1 MMTRKFAAIISV
13 IAIIFLAYLLLL
25 CFPQPFFKDSIRYR
39 NLTLYS
45 DRPFDME
52 SGLRVLAMAQD
63 KLGDSPFYSPSEEHA
78 IFICNERWRQILLF
92 NRNYRVGGVNYFP
105 LTHNVFLRDS
115 IIEENRL
122 RGPGGK
128 LVDGDRTLDYFIV
141 HEIAHTLTGE
151 AVGGLRYHRLPEWI
165 REGYADYVG
174 KGKSFNYNDALR
186 AFLNQAPEMN
196 REKSGLYLRYHL
208 LVAYLVDKKGWS
220 ARKLLVGAPP
230 QSTVEKEL
238 FTSVR

>member
-1 MMTRKFAAIISV
+1 MTRKFGAIISV

-52 SGLRVLAMAQD
+52 SGLRLLAMAQD
-63 KLGDSPFYSPSEEHA
+63 KLGDSPFYLPSEEHT
-78 IFICNERWRQILLF
+78 IFICNERWRQILFF

-105 LTHNVFLRDS
+105 LTRNVFLRDS

-128 LVDGDRTLDYFIV
+128 LVDGDRTLDYFIA

-151 AVGGLRYHRLPEWI
+151 AVEACVITGSPNGFGKAMPITSGRGNPSITMRHSRHSSIKLR
-165 REGYADYVG
+165 
-174 KGKSFNYNDALR
+174 K
-186 AFLNQAPEMN
+186 
-196 REKSGLYLRYHL
+196 
-208 LVAYLVDKKGWS
+208 
-220 ARKLLVGAPP
+220 
-230 QSTVEKEL
+230 
-238 FTSVR
+238 